1 MAREAGSLLGVAV
14 LVKQVPDSAE
24 IKMDPQTGT
33 LLREGVP
40 AVMNPDDRLGLE
52 TALLLKDGLDASVT
66 ALSMG
71 PPQALD
77 VLSEA
82 LAMGADR
89 GVLLSDRN
97 FAGADTWAT
106 SYTLGRALER
116 LGQQESLDLV
126 VCGRQASDG
135 DTAQIGP
142 QVAEHLGWPQV
153 TYVERLAVEGRE
165 LRAWRR
171 LPGLVQEVLCPL
183 PAVVTVL
190 ASPVAPRWP
199 LLDRLLMAC
208 RSEAPL
214 EVWDA
219 ADIAAPDASTGLKG
233 SLTRVVRTFSPKSGR
248 VTSWLEGSAGE
259 QAQALI
265 NELRNHKLI

>member
-1 MAREAGSLLGVAV
+1 MTSPVPTPPHVAV

-24 IKMDPQTGT
+24 IKIDPKSGT
-33 LLREGVP
+33 LVREGVP

-52 TALLLKDGLDASVT
+52 TALLLKDGLGARVT

-71 PPQALD
+71 PPQAVD
-77 VLSEA
+77 VISEA

-106 SYTLGRALER
+106 SFTLGRALER
-116 LGQQESLDLV
+116 LMTQGPLDLV
-126 VCGRQASDG
+126 ICGRQASDG

-153 TYVERLAVEGRE
+153 TYVERLEVGQRE

-171 LPGLVQEVLCPL
+171 LPAEVQEVLCPL

-190 ASPVAPRWP
+190 ATPNPPRWP
-199 LLDRLLMAC
+199 LVDRLLWAC
-208 RSEAPL
+208 REAAPL

-219 ADIAAPDASTGLKG
+219 ADIEAPAAKTGLRG
-233 SLTRVVRTFSPKSGR
+233 SLTRVVKTFSPKSQR
-248 VTSWLEGSAGE
+248 VTQWLEGAASE
-259 QAQALI
+259 QAESLLAAL
-265 NELRNHKLI
+265 RGHKVV

>member
-1 MAREAGSLLGVAV
+1 MAEQTAANLHVAV

-24 IKMDPQTGT
+24 IRMDPKTGT
-33 LLREGVP
+33 LIREGVP
-40 AVMNPDDRLGLE
+40 AVINPDDRLALE
-52 TALLLKDGLDASVT
+52 TALILKDALGASLT

-71 PPQALD
+71 PPQAVD

-82 LAMGADR
+82 LALGADR
-89 GVLLSDRN
+89 GVLLCDRN

-116 LGQQESLDLV
+116 LLGQGPLDLV

-153 TYVERLAVEGRE
+153 TYVERLEVTGRE

-190 ASPVAPRWP
+190 ASPETPRWP

-208 RSEAPL
+208 REQAPL

-219 ADIAAPDASTGLKG
+219 ADIEAPAARTGLRG
-233 SLTRVVRTFSPKSGR
+233 SLTRVVKTFSPKGQR
-248 VTSWLEGSAGE
+248 VTNWLEGSAAE
-259 QAQALI
+259 QATFLLA
-265 NELRNHKLI
+265 ELRGHKLV